1 MDIIEKVDVKRFK
14 EYFVYDFNYLKIYNT
29 ETTYNIN
36 DIVFDN
42 NLFYIS
48 LKNGNINNSLDNT
61 EFWQEIQ
68 ENIKN
73 YITDNIIEKAIFQA
87 KNFIITQIHL
97 FRLPAEKDLFE
108 MLYLYLIAYFVCFDF
123 TAQNGTSKG
132 TNGIVASK
140 SVDGVSVSYNT
151 EMPEIIKNN
160 IFLKDLY
167 NNQYGEKY
175 LFYILPRLKGNTFK
189 VVKGTTTS
197 D

>member
-1 MDIIEKVDVKRFK
+1 MDIIEKVDIKRFK
-14 EYFVYDFNYLKIYNT
+14 EYFLYDFNYLKIYNT

-87 KNFIITQIHL
+87 KNFIITQIH
-97 FRLPAEKDLFE
+97 
-108 MLYLYLIAYFVCFDF
+108 C
-123 TAQNGTSKG
+123 N
-132 TNGIVASK
+132 TNK
-140 SVDGVSVSYNT
+140 
-151 EMPEIIKNN
+151 KNSS
-160 IFLKDLY
+160 
-167 NNQYGEKY
+167 
-175 LFYILPRLKGNTFK
+175 P
-189 VVKGTTTS
+189 
-197 D
+197 